1 MAHLSGDQTLIN
13 AFNHGEDIH
22 RRTAAEVFG
31 IAPEAVSSEQRRYAK
46 TINFGLIYGMG
57 QYGLAKSLGIDN
69 LAAKNFIDR
78 YFARYPGVADYMQR
92 TKEQAQAQGYVE
104 TLFGRRLYLPSI
116 HSSNGNERAGAERA
130 AINAPMQGTAS
141 DLIKRAMIDVQH
153 WLVADNLASKLIM
166 QVHDE
171 LVLQVPKTELD
182 TVKHRLPA
190 IMAAVGQMDVPL
202 LAEVGVGVNWEEA
215 H

>member
-1 MAHLSGDQTLIN
+1 
-13 AFNHGEDIH
+13 
-22 RRTAAEVFG
+22 
-31 IAPEAVSSEQRRYAK
+31 
-46 TINFGLIYGMG
+46 
-57 QYGLAKSLGIDN
+57 
-69 LAAKNFIDR
+69 
-78 YFARYPGVADYMQR
+78 
-92 TKEQAQAQGYVE
+92 
-104 TLFGRRLYLPSI
+104 
-116 HSSNGNERAGAERA
+116 
-130 AINAPMQGTAS
+130 MQGTAS

-153 WLVADNLASKLIM
+153 WLVADNLESKLIM

-171 LVLQVPKTELD
+171 LVLQVPQIELD